1 MGKEGR
7 GRKAASGRGGGKGAG
22 GGGRGG
28 RGGRGASPPP
38 EIGAP
43 RARSAAACPA
53 PRLASLASAAGPGRA
68 SSRPPGRRYAA
79 PCLLRLRLLPHK
91 YQLLNPSPDLAAAA
105 AATLCS
111 GSASR
116 DFRRGLGP
124 PRLYPTRCSGSRSSL
139 PTNRTTSLI
148 AEAPPTQPGSF
159 RLGAAGVGGVVAL
172 TRAGWSPARDVSS
185 APPSPYG
192 APRRADPAIHGA
204 TVTKPPLGASV
215 AGRSGASALRLP
227 PLEPANFPRDPG
239 AR

>member
-7 GRKAASGRGGGKGAG
+7 GRKAASGRGGEGAG

-43 RARSAAACPA
+43 RARLAAACPV
-53 PRLASLASAAGPGRA
+53 PRLDSLASAACPGRA

-79 PCLLRLRLLPHK
+79 PFFLRLRLLPHK
-91 YQLLNPSPDLAAAA
+91 YQLLNPNPDLAA

-124 PRLYPTRCSGSRSSL
+124 PRLDPTRCSGSRSSL
-139 PTNRTTSLI
+139 STNRTTALG
-148 AEAPPTQPGSF
+148 AEAPPTQPGSS
-159 RLGAAGVGGVVAL
+159 RLGGRWGRG
-172 TRAGWSPARDVSS
+172 RGSPHARWL
-185 APPSPYG
+185 A
-192 APRRADPAIHGA
+192 
-204 TVTKPPLGASV
+204 
-215 AGRSGASALRLP
+215 
-227 PLEPANFPRDPG
+227 PG
-239 AR
+239 A